1 MSQLMRSAIVAALLV
16 VVLYGCA
23 ASHGRV
29 RELNPDCTQVSAEVQ
44 AKGRCM
50 HRT

>member
-1 MSQLMRSAIVAALLV
+1 MRPVIVTTLLV
-16 VVLYGCA
+16 AVLYGCA
-23 ASHGRV
+23 ANPGRV
-29 RELNPDCTQVSAEVQ
+29 RELNPDCTQVSAEEQ

>member
-1 MSQLMRSAIVAALLV
+1 MKTAIVVLLLV
-16 VVLYGCA
+16 LSGC
-23 ASHGRV
+23 SSNHGRV
-29 RELNPDCTQVSAEVQ
+29 RELNPDCTQVSAEEQ

>member
-1 MSQLMRSAIVAALLV
+1 MSQLMRSAIVAALLA
-16 VVLYGCA
+16 VVLCGCA
-23 ASHGRV
+23 SNHGRV
-29 RELNPDCTQVSAEVQ
+29 RELNPDCTQVSAEEQ